1 MRRPARVLIGALLAL
16 CVGLPSAHASDVDLT
31 VYRLRSLVD
40 GQPATTVRDQDRVTF
55 RAFARNLGPGTASD
69 LFVTYSDSR
78 RLYIKS
84 EVCIVPT
91 SETGDFN
98 NVSADTPSCE
108 WSDVPQGDYAIVRVT
123 AYAVGQPG
131 QHVRITF
138 CSSNGQ
144 GTDDAD
150 PSNDCQTSRLTIV
163 GS

>member
-1 MRRPARVLIGALLAL
+1 MKSLAKATIGAVLLFAL
-16 CVGLPSAHASDVDLT
+16 ATPSAQASSPDLT
-31 VYRLRSLVD
+31 VYRVRSLVD
-40 GQPATTVRDQDRVTF
+40 GQPSTSVKDQYPVTF
-55 RAFARNLGPGTASD
+55 RAFAKNVGPGTASD

-84 EVCIVPT
+84 EVCIVPD

-108 WSDVPQGDYAIVRVT
+108 WSDVPEGDYAIVRVT
-123 AYAVGQPG
+123 AYAVGEPG

-150 PSNDCQTSRLTIV
+150 PSDDCQTSRLTIV
-163 GS
+163 SS